1 MATPTATR
9 TLGDVFSFV
18 KRQFGDESGVQITDT
33 DITRWVNQ
41 AQNEIVNKNPMIQA
55 TAEGLSVQGTQT
67 IDLNTIAPNLLQL
80 EAVIYDGWPLEPTS
94 LERLKAD
101 IGGPDAATQGTPQY
115 FYVWGNKIYMWPVP
129 STSSKS
135 IQVNYSAHPSSVSGA
150 ADTLGVPDRYYERVC
165 EYVMSKAYEL
175 DEDWQGH
182 QVNKQAF
189 EDKLTEVREGDKTQ
203 IGAFPVVYDAE
214 YE

>member
-9 TLGDVFSFV
+9 TLGDVMTFI
-18 KRQFGDESGVQITDT
+18 KRQFGDESGVQITDL
-33 DITRWVNQ
+33 DITRWTNQ

-55 TAEGLSVQGTQT
+55 TAEGVSIQGTQT

-101 IGGPDAATQGTPQY
+101 IGGPDASTQGTPQY
-115 FYVWGNKIYMWPVP
+115 FYVWANKIYVWPVP
-129 STSSKS
+129 SVSGKA
-135 IQVNYSAHPSSVSGA
+135 IQVNYSSHPVSVTGA
-150 ADTLGVPDRYYERVC
+150 ADFLGVPDRYYDRVC

-182 QVNKQAF
+182 QVARQAF
-189 EDKLTEVREGDKTQ
+189 EDKLTENNNADKNQ
-203 IGAFPVVYDAE
+203 IGSFPVAFDSE